1 MNLML
6 YVYVLGSLKL
16 VFLLVGVFN
25 VFECRLIVKNFDDI
39 KFSDFFL
46 DIFFFLFVSIWW
58 CEFVNCVL
66 CIYIRFV
73 WF

>member
-25 VFECRLIVKNFDDI
+25 VFECRLIVKYFDDI

-46 DIFFFLFVSIWW
+46 DIFFFFICKYMMWI
-58 CEFVNCVL
+58 CEL
-66 CIYIRFV
+66 CIMYLY
-73 WF
+73 

>member
-16 VFLLVGVFN
+16 VFLLVGVFD
-25 VFECRLIVKNFDDI
+25 VFECRLIVKYFDDI

-46 DIFFFLFVSIWW
+46 DIIFICKYMMMWI
-58 CEFVNCVL
+58 CEL
-66 CIYIRFV
+66 CIMYLY
-73 WF
+73 